1 MQKRHM
7 IIAGVLAVILLLGW
21 LGVKLAGQR
30 AIEYVHR
37 MAEEQ
42 TALKGK
48 LVFEKVNANFSGD
61 VVFENVV
68 WTDTAGRKVADLPTL
83 NVSVNLA
90 DALKGTLGT
99 GSIEDIVAYKPEFN
113 VEYTDKNGLN
123 VVNLINFPKQGE
135 ETPTKF
141 RGVVEIKDAVVNL
154 EMNGQKLNFTKV
166 QMQANMNQYPTMKFN
181 LQGKDEEADLV
192 GDIIKTNG
200 DVSIKAEVKKY
211 KIQTLMKLL
220 PTIGRVK
227 IANGIVPT
235 LVLSAIEKDKKW
247 TVDIKADIA
256 EVAGVFDSYNFSNG
270 KGKFAVDNKAISLS
284 TFTTSLEG
292 QPIEMNGLILFTKEG
307 LPTFDLD
314 FATDSFRVDAISPG
328 LDIADTVSAKGK
340 VTGKIDKP
348 VVKGDFTMARLDFAP
363 LSMTD
368 IYGKYL
374 YQNGLISINDATGK
388 AHSGSFRVVGDIVT
402 ETKYFSLNMV
412 ANDLDSSAVTETQ
425 IKGPLSFNI
434 DMTGTGE
441 AGSAIAYGTFAIGQ
455 GNFYNIPFNEITGI
469 VRRTSGNMTFSDIN
483 VVTFAGTFA
492 TNATINSNGKVTFD
506 KFDNVAYNYSF
517 EEKPEEEIKQQVA
530 DSVKKEFDNFFRK

>member
-7 IIAGVLAVILLLGW
+7 IIVGVLSFILLLGS

-48 LVFEKVNANFSGD
+48 LAFEKVNASFSGD

-68 WTDTAGRKVADLPTL
+68 WTDPAGRKVADLPTL

-90 DALKGTLGT
+90 DALRGTLGT
-99 GSIEDIVAYKPEFN
+99 SSIEDIVAYKPEFN

-166 QMQANMNQYPTMKFN
+166 QMQANMNQFPTIKFN
-181 LQGKDEEADLV
+181 LQGKDKEADLV
-192 GDIIKTNG
+192 GDIVKTVG
-200 DVSIKAEVKKY
+200 DVSVKAEVKKY
-211 KIQTLMKLL
+211 RIPNLMKLL
-220 PTIGRVK
+220 PSFGRVK
-227 IANGIVPT
+227 IDNGIVPT

-247 TVDIKADIA
+247 TVDIEGDLA
-256 EVAGVFDSYNFSNG
+256 EVAGAFDGYYFSNG
-270 KGKFAVDNKAISLS
+270 VGKFAIDNKAISLAA
-284 TFTTSLEG
+284 FTAMLEG
-292 QPIEMNGLILFTKEG
+292 QPVEMKGLILFSKEG

-314 FATDSFRVDAISPG
+314 FKTDSFRVDAISPG
-328 LDIADTVSAKGK
+328 LDIADTLSAKGK
-340 VTGKIDKP
+340 VTGKVDKP
-348 VVKGDFTMARLDFAP
+348 VMNGDFTMAKLDFAP

-368 IYGKYL
+368 INGKYT
-374 YQNGLISINDATGK
+374 YQNGLISINEAIGK
-388 AHSGSFRVVGDIVT
+388 AHSGSFRVVGDVVT
-402 ETKYFSLNMV
+402 ETKDFSLNMV
-412 ANDLDSSAVTETQ
+412 ANDLDSAAVTETQ
-425 IKGPLSFNI
+425 INGPLSFNI
-434 DMTGTGE
+434 DVTGTGE
-441 AGSAIAYGTFAIGQ
+441 VASAVAYGTFAIGQ
-455 GNFYNIPFNEITGI
+455 GTFYNIPFNEITGI
-469 VRRTSGNMTFSDIN
+469 VNRTSGNMTFSDIN

-492 TNATINSNGKVTFD
+492 TNATINSNGKVTFG
-506 KFDNVAYNYSF
+506 KLDNVSDSYSF
-517 EEKPEEEIKQQVA
+517 EEKPAEKIKQQLE
-530 DSVKKEFDNFFRK
+530 DSAKKEIDKFLRK